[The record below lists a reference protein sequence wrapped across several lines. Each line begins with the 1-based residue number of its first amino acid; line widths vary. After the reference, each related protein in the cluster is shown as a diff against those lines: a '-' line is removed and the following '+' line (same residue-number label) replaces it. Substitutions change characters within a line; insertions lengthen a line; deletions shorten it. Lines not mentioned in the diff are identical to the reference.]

1 MSRTPAEHPTTAAPT
16 AEQRAR
22 GSRAALWGTLG
33 AVVAG
38 LAAVGTVIALAVR

>member
-1 MSRTPAEHPTTAAPT
+1 MSRTPAEHPTTA
-16 AEQRAR
+16 EQRRR

>member
-1 MSRTPAEHPTTAAPT
+1 MSHTPDERPTTPATT
-16 AEQRAR
+16 AEQRTR

-33 AVVAG
+33 AVLAG